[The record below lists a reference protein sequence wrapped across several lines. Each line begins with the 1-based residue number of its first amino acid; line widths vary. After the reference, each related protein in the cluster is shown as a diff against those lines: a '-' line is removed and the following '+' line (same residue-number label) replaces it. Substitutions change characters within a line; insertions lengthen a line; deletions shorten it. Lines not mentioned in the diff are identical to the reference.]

1 VWRVSFADPA
11 VTVVLRER
19 KVDAERRLT
28 CSATK
33 LGWMRVFDLVELTL
47 GVAPPATVPS

>member
-1 VWRVSFADPA
+1 
-11 VTVVLRER
+11 VLRER

-28 CSATK
+28 CAATT

-47 GVAPPATVPS
+47 DAAPAMPVPR